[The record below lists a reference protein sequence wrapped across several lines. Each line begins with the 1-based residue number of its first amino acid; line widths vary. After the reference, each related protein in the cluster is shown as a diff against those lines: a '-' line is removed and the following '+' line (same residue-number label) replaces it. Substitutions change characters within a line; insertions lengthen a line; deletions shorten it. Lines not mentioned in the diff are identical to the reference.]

1 MVLVAGVTA
10 TFENIYGLDTGMIPT
25 KINCVSSSG
34 VLRVFSMSPVA
45 LWRLFFLS
53 PTQKPSSASEQPTPI

>member
-10 TFENIYGLDTGMIPT
+10 TFENIYDLDTGMILT
-25 KINCVSSSG
+25 KINCVRSSG
-34 VLRVFSMSPVA
+34 VLRVLSMSPVA

-53 PTQKPSSASEQPTPI
+53 PT